1 MDARLYF
8 ELTDAILAAPT
19 PTALHEIESRIQA
32 VAMHPV
38 ERQALAR
45 VLRSRAD
52 ALAAAEAILVGRS
65 LAHSLIRPA
74 VA

>member
-8 ELTDAILAAPT
+8 ELTDAILVAPT
-19 PTALHEIESRIQA
+19 PTALNEINSRIQA
-32 VAMHPV
+32 LEMHPV
-38 ERQALAR
+38 ERKALAR

-52 ALAAAEAILVGRS
+52 ALAAAEAILVAQSLSHTMIRS
-65 LAHSLIRPA
+65 A

>member
-19 PTALHEIESRIQA
+19 PMVLSQIDSRIQA
-32 VAMHPV
+32 VEMHPV
-38 ERQALAR
+38 ERQALTR

-52 ALAAAEAILVGRS
+52 ALAAAEAILVARCLANTLLRS
-65 LAHSLIRPA
+65 